1 MQLRQE
7 AGSGR
12 AAGLDELLWQIVTV
26 QLVAQLPTKLMV
38 AAELSAALLQ
48 SLAAPAVM
56 CCRLHLW

>member
-56 CCRLHLW
+56 CC